1 MTINEAYVFIQNIYN
16 KTQQGNIAPEQIN
29 SFFPVAQEWVL
40 NQLLGEDKRYSTQNR
55 VPIPTYGLG
64 LDQQTQE
71 HLRPIIKTPTALV
84 FTAGVATYPTDS
96 VYLFDLAETSSGK
109 EIYPCE
115 VDEGR
120 ILSQSVIKPPII
132 GSGKYYVLG
141 ANMYVLPLAIVN
153 ALVTYIRKPLPPLW
167 NYTFVNTIP
176 TYAVSGGIIGSGNS
190 QDFELGSLVHLR
202 ICARV
207 LQMAGINLSLYDVV
221 QAAQAMEAQGA

>member
-1 MTINEAYVFIQNIYN
+1 MDINQARIFCLSLVN
-16 KTQQGNIAPEQIN
+16 KDQQGNLSPDQWNNFAPI
-29 SFFPVAQEWVL
+29 AQEWVL

-84 FTAGVATYPTDS
+84 FTAGIGTYPVDS

-120 ILSQSVIKPPII
+120 ILAQSVIKPPIV
-132 GSGKYYVLG
+132 GLAKYYVLG
-141 ANMYVLPLAIVN
+141 ANMYVLPSSITN
-153 ALVTYIRKPLPPLW
+153 TLVTYIRRPLPPFW
-167 NYTFVNTIP
+167 NFTFVNNSP
-176 TYAVSGGIIGSGNS
+176 VYNASGS
-190 QDFELGSLVHLR
+190 QDFELGVLVHLR
-202 ICARV
+202 ICARI
-207 LQMAGINLSLYDVV
+207 LQMAGINLTLYDVV
-221 QAAQAMEAQGA
+221 QASQAMEAQGA